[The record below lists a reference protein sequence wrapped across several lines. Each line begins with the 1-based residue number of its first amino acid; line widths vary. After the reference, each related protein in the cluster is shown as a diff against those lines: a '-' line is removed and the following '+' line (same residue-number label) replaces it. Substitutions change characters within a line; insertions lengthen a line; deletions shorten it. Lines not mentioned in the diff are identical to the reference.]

1 MKKKKTPE
9 QVKLI
14 QEYLL
19 PKLSSNDGYVSYSQF
34 LSYQTCP
41 HQWYLTYVK
50 KLGLYSP
57 SIHTVF
63 GTAMH
68 ETLQEWIK
76 VVYDSGRSLKEAV
89 DMDLS
94 SLLLDRM
101 YSVYK
106 QEKARSGHEH
116 FSTPDELNEFW
127 KDGVAILDY
136 VKKKRKELFVDKK
149 NGHLVGVEIPLLYCL
164 RPKVYFKGYIDLVFY
179 HDVSKKYYIID
190 FKTSTS
196 GWNDEAKKDDKK
208 VAQLILYK
216 QFFAKQFDVDVEKV
230 EIEYVILKRKVPTSP
245 EFASM
250 ARRIQSFIPSSG
262 KIKTSYISKKLDEFI
277 QECFYDDG
285 NCIDKDYEKNAS
297 KSNCKFCQFKDN
309 KFLCNQA
316 VL

>member
-9 QVKLI
+9 QVRLI

-19 PKLSSNDGYVSYSQF
+19 PKLSSEDSNISYSQF

-41 HQWYLTYVK
+41 HQWYLMYVK
-50 KLGLYSP
+50 KLGLYQA

-68 ETLQEWIK
+68 ETLQDWVKLIYTNK
-76 VVYDSGRSLKEAV
+76 LKDAMEV
-89 DMDLS
+89 DLS
-94 SLLLDRM
+94 EILLNKM

-116 FSTPDELNEFW
+116 FSNPDQLNEFW

-136 VKKKRKELFVDKK
+136 VKKKRKDLFVDRKH
-149 NGHLVGVEIPLLYCL
+149 GHLVGVEIPLLYPL
-164 RPKVYFKGYIDLVFY
+164 KTNLYFKGYVDLVFY
-179 HDVSKKYYIID
+179 HDISKKYYIID

-196 GWNDEAKKDDKK
+196 GWNDDAKKDDKK
-208 VAQLILYK
+208 VSQLILYK
-216 QFFAKQFDVDVEKV
+216 EFFSKQFDVDIDRI
-230 EIEYVILKRKVPTSP
+230 EIEYIILKRKVPTNP

-250 ARRIQSFIPSSG
+250 GRRIQSFIPSSG
-262 KIKTSYISKKLDEFI
+262 KIKTTYIKNKLNEFI
-277 QECFYDDG
+277 EECFHDDG
-285 NCIDKDYEKNAS
+285 YAIDKDYDKNAS
-297 KSNCKFCQFKDN
+297 KTNCMFCQFRDN

-316 VL
+316 IL